1 MAALDVDG
9 LAHRYGATEVLRL
22 AHWRVEVGEPWL
34 LLGASGS
41 GKTTLLHCLAGI
53 LTPSEG
59 KVRVAGTDLASLSGS
74 GLDRFRG
81 RSIGLLPQRLHL
93 IDCLSVL
100 DNLLLAQY
108 AAGLPCNA
116 GAAGDALAALGLDD
130 RAQRRPPYQLSFGQ
144 QQRVALARA
153 LINRPQL
160 VLADEPTS
168 NLDDANCQAALDLLL
183 DQTERCGAALVI
195 ATHDQRVKGRVTRRL
210 ELPVPVPVPAPGDR
224 AEAGKR

>member
-1 MAALDVDG
+1 MSALEVVA
-9 LAHRYGATEVLRL
+9 LKHRYGPDVVVSVPA
-22 AHWRVEVGEPWL
+22 WKVEPGESWL

-53 LTPSEG
+53 LLPSEG
-59 KVRVAGTDLASLSGS
+59 TIRVAGTDLAGLGASA
-74 GLDRFRG
+74 LDRFRG

-108 AAGLPCNA
+108 AAGLPRDA
-116 GAAGDALAALGLDD
+116 PAARAALAALGLED
-130 RAQRRPPYQLSFGQ
+130 RASDRPHRLSFGQ

-160 VLADEPTS
+160 VLVDEPTS
-168 NLDDANCQAALDLLL
+168 NLDDANCAAALDLLL
-183 DQTERCGAALVI
+183 EQAQRSGAALVI
-195 ATHDQRVKGRVTRRL
+195 ATHDQRVKGRVPRRL
-210 ELPVPVPVPAPGDR
+210 ELPAA
-224 AEAGKR
+224 AEVFA